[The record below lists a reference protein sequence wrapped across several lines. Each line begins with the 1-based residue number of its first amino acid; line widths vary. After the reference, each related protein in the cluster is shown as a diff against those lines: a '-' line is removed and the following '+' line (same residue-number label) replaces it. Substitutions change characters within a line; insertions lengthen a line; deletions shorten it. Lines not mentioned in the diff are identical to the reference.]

1 MTTFALEFCSKF
13 LLLPAVLVPPPPS
26 FLLLLHPMGKEF
38 HLMPTFAVSV
48 NVFTDSSSHGT
59 GIGKDVNASQRSLE
73 CAPSPF

>member
-13 LLLPAVLVPPPPS
+13 LLLPVVLVPPRPS
-26 FLLLLHPMGKEF
+26 FLLLLNPMGKEF

-59 GIGKDVNASQRSLE
+59 RIGKDDYAPHLSLE
-73 CAPSPF
+73 GAPSLF